1 MYKGELQQTARKS
14 LFLKLLHLPYGI
26 LIPILISA
34 EVTNALAGETR
45 RVLVTAAGIAAI
57 VLCYTYFYS
66 RLEIAFRKEKEQAV
80 QTCKVKQYQKIFS
93 NSFEKL
99 YHSGL
104 GKNLENMKDDFNAVT
119 ELMTEHRPMFA
130 ASLAEAVLFG
140 GYLCWKSTLIGI
152 CLILISLL
160 QVIPPLL
167 VKKYIQ
173 VNYDNCREI
182 EGKITDY
189 TVSAFQGFMTIKLYE
204 LQDWWTAHLEAL
216 FQDYTKIGSN
226 SIFANRSEV
235 GMYAVL
241 DHVLKYGTYCLI
253 GVFVL
258 FEKADLETGVQ
269 AIALSGNIYA
279 AVKSAFEIYPRFVE
293 SSRAQKRLEEWES
306 DSADGC
312 ADMGAV
318 ATDKASVP
326 VPPADTAAAVE
337 WHDVSFAYDK
347 PVLKNITA
355 RMDLSQNHIIRGEN
369 GAGKSTL
376 IKLLLGMETPQSGEI
391 SVLGSATGQLDKMLF
406 PSEIFYL
413 PQKAPVFD
421 LTVGQM
427 LSAVIETEDGTA
439 APDGIPARGE
449 SPSVRSSVTDSERK
463 TIHGE
468 SPSARGNEP
477 HCTNALA
484 RERAFAQRLS
494 QLGEDFNEFCE
505 KPLAE
510 MSEGQRKKFYLALA
524 FSDDAKLLILDEPTN
539 HLDDAGRKLLTEWI
553 KKQGKGIVVISHDS
567 VFETV
572 DAVCWNLEDGGLAHA

>member
-14 LFLKLLHLPYGI
+14 LFLKMLYLPYGI
-26 LIPILISA
+26 FIPILISA
-34 EVTNALAGETR
+34 EVTNALAGKTKN
-45 RVLVTAAGIAAI
+45 VLTTAAVILAI
-57 VLCYTYFYS
+57 VFCYTYFYG
-66 RLEIAFRKEKEQAV
+66 RLEIAFRKEKEQVV
-80 QTCKVKQYQKIFS
+80 QACKMKQYRTIFS

-140 GYLCWKSTLIGI
+140 GYLCWKSLLIGI

-189 TVSAFQGFMTIKLYE
+189 TVSAFQGFMTIKIYE

-253 GVFVL
+253 GAFVL
-258 FEKADLETGVQ
+258 FEKADLETGIQ
-269 AIALSGNIYA
+269 AIALSGSIYA

-347 PVLKNITA
+347 PVLKNVTA
-355 RMDLSQNHIIRGEN
+355 RMDLTQNHIIRGEN

-391 SVLGSATGQLDKMLF
+391 SVLGSATGQLDKTLF
-406 PSEIFYL
+406 PQNIFYL

-421 LTVGQM
+421 LTAGQM
-427 LSAVIETEDGTA
+427 LLAVT
-439 APDGIPARGE
+439 
-449 SPSVRSSVTDSERK
+449 V
-463 TIHGE
+463 
-468 SPSARGNEP
+468 
-477 HCTNALA
+477 

-524 FSDDAKLLILDEPTN
+524 FSGDAKLLILDEPTN
-539 HLDDAGRKLLTEWI
+539 HLDDAGRKTLAEWI
-553 KKQGKGIVVISHDS
+553 AQRGRGVVVISHDS
-567 VFETV
+567 VFEAV
-572 DAVCWNLEDGGLAHA
+572 DAVCWKLQNGGLAYV

>member
-1 MYKGELQQTARKS
+1 MYKRELQQTARKS

-26 LIPILISA
+26 LIPILIST
-34 EVTNALAGETR
+34 EVTNALAGRTKS
-45 RVLVTAAGIAAI
+45 VLTTAAGILAI
-57 VLCYTYFYS
+57 VFCYTYFYG

-80 QTCKVKQYQKIFS
+80 QACKMKQYRMIFS
-93 NSFEKL
+93 DSFEKL

-140 GYLCWKSTLIGI
+140 GYLCWKNPLVGI

-189 TVSAFQGFMTIKLYE
+189 TVSAFQGFMTIKLYQ
-204 LQDWWTAHLEAL
+204 LKDWWLSHLEEL
-216 FQDYTKIGSN
+216 FQAYIKIGSN

-258 FEKADLETGVQ
+258 FGKTNLETGIQ

-293 SSRAQKRLEEWES
+293 SSRAQKRLEEWEN
-306 DSADGC
+306 
-312 ADMGAV
+312 
-318 ATDKASVP
+318 ASVP
-326 VPPADTAAAVE
+326 STALPTRMEIE
-337 WHDVSFAYDK
+337 WRGVSFSYDK
-347 PVLKNITA
+347 PVLKNVTA
-355 RMDLSQNHIIRGEN
+355 RMDLTQNHIIRGEN

-391 SVLGSATGQLDKMLF
+391 SVLGSATGQLDKTLF

-427 LSAVIETEDGTA
+427 LSAVT
-439 APDGIPARGE
+439 
-449 SPSVRSSVTDSERK
+449 V
-463 TIHGE
+463 
-468 SPSARGNEP
+468 
-477 HCTNALA
+477 
-484 RERAFAQRLS
+484 RERAFAQHLS
-494 QLGEDFNEFCE
+494 QLGEDFNEFRE

-524 FSDDAKLLILDEPTN
+524 FSGDAKLLILDEPTN
-539 HLDDAGRKLLTEWI
+539 HLDDARRKTLAEWI
-553 KKQGKGIVVISHDS
+553 TQRGRGVVVISHDS
-567 VFETV
+567 VLEAV
-572 DAVCWNLEDGGLAHA
+572 DAVCWKLQNGGLAYV